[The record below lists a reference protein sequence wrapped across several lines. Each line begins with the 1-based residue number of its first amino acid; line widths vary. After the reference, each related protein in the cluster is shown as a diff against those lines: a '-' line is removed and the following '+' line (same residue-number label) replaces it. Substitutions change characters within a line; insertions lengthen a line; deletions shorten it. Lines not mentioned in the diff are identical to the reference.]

1 MPTTSRAIRMV
12 AAIPV
17 TYDLGMLKI
26 LVRGPFEVSTLSDWS
41 KLINPEIDEY
51 FCSLCLSSESD
62 CSISRISA
70 DSASLSSPST

>member
-26 LVRGPFEVSTLSDWS
+26 LARGPFEVSTLSDLS

-51 FCSLCLSSESD
+51 F
-62 CSISRISA
+62 
-70 DSASLSSPST
+70 